1 MSQRTGTANLPLHG
15 GRVPEWLRQR
25 MARLGRVIVEAIAL
39 RYGRDAV
46 LERLAHPFWFQA
58 FGAVMGMDWHSS
70 GITTSVVGA
79 LKRGLGPVEAELGLR
94 VCGGRG
100 RHSRATPRELRAVG
114 ERTGLDGDALA
125 RTSRLVA
132 KVDSACLQ
140 DGYQL
145 YLHAFVVADDGRW
158 VVVQQGLCDRRREAR
173 RYHWR
178 SEGLRD
184 FVDAPHAAI
193 DGRERGRIVNLTDRR
208 AAPSREAQLR
218 LVTHPD
224 DAFATYRR
232 TLRPHGPAQATLPH
246 LQLPAHH
253 DVRPSDVHMRRI
265 HAAFRAAAE
274 RAEDFPELL
283 LTPGLGARTLRALAL
298 VAEVVHGAPHR
309 FSDPARFSLA
319 HGGKDGHPFPV
330 PLKVYDETL
339 HILKGAVHRAKL
351 GEADRLAALERLD
364 RESRR
369 LEAIVEGG
377 ESLEALLARERRER
391 HRWGGRSVFGP
402 AAPPRA
408 TADAGQAGDG
418 RAGGAKKPTAKRRPG
433 GKTPSATTEASA
445 DQLALPHTRRRT
457 AR

>member
-1 MSQRTGTANLPLHG
+1 
-15 GRVPEWLRQR
+15 
-25 MARLGRVIVEAIAL
+25 
-39 RYGRDAV
+39 
-46 LERLAHPFWFQA
+46 
-58 FGAVMGMDWHSS
+58 
-70 GITTSVVGA
+70 
-79 LKRGLGPVEAELGLR
+79 
-94 VCGGRG
+94 
-100 RHSRATPRELRAVG
+100 
-114 ERTGLDGDALA
+114 
-125 RTSRLVA
+125 
-132 KVDSACLQ
+132 
-140 DGYQL
+140 
-145 YLHAFVVADDGRW
+145 
-158 VVVQQGLCDRRREAR
+158 
-173 RYHWR
+173 
-178 SEGLRD
+178 
-184 FVDAPHAAI
+184 
-193 DGRERGRIVNLTDRR
+193 
-208 AAPSREAQLR
+208 
-218 LVTHPD
+218 
-224 DAFATYRR
+224 
-232 TLRPHGPAQATLPH
+232 
-246 LQLPAHH
+246 
-253 DVRPSDVHMRRI
+253 MRRI

-377 ESLEALLARERRER
+377 ESLEALLARERRES